1 MNKATYERVYTDLL
15 GIVARLDG
23 LRGHGG
29 RNLDPA
35 ANAAMHACGC
45 VAWALWRARH
55 RELLSLEFADQG
67 RAVRHP
73 GSRQDCGAGC

>member
-1 MNKATYERVYTDLL
+1 MNNATYERVYTDLL
-15 GIVARLDG
+15 GIVARLDV

-35 ANAAMHACGC
+35 ANAA
-45 VAWALWRARH
+45 WALWRARH
-55 RELLSLEFADQG
+55 RELLSPEFADQG